1 MQKQTSVA
9 PVLATNLAAAYASG
23 PDTHFPKRSA
33 WLLWCGLLI
42 VFAGALL
49 AYFIQTAGG
58 VRIQDVRF
66 TGTDGTPMGA
76 HLYIPASATSKTP
89 APGILA
95 VHGYFNSRE
104 AQSGFAIE
112 FARRGYV
119 VLALDQTGHGYS
131 APPAFA
137 NAFGGIDGLKYLR
150 SLDFVDKDNI
160 GLEGHSMGGWT
171 VVNAAAAMPDAY
183 RALVLEGSSTG
194 APFAPEGKPDFPR
207 NLAVVFSQYDEF
219 PGIMWQIGAA
229 KDVAS
234 SKKLWSVF
242 GTNAPVEPGKV
253 YGSIEGGTA
262 RILHTPAIT
271 HPMDH
276 ISPSAIGHAIDWF
289 QRTLQGGRPKPADDQ
304 IWHWKEAGTAIALI
318 GLIVFALGLFA
329 TLLQLPYFQPL
340 RANAADAPT
349 QTPARDG
356 KWWVVVIASALVP
369 ALTFLPLCRLGGE
382 LLPASTFLPSLF
394 VNEIAFWALGNAVI
408 ALVALRVAGTQALAG
423 FVQIPRSA
431 AIALL
436 TFGVTYSLVAAV
448 QFFLTVDMRFW
459 FMAFKPLSAWQAS
472 AFAVYLLVFAVFF
485 AILFR
490 AHFSML
496 GQRVSGTV
504 GLYGLSV
511 ATFAGG
517 FVLFLVVEY
526 GSLLLGHKLIEFH
539 MFDPLRIIIAINFV
553 PVMAAVAIAGVFTY
567 RRTARVLPAAFL
579 CALFVTW
586 YMVVGQAMQSAP

>member
-1 MQKQTSVA
+1 MQKDTSVA
-9 PVLATNLAAAYASG
+9 PVLATSQAAANASG
-23 PDTHFPKRSA
+23 PDTHFSKRSA
-33 WLLWCGLLI
+33 WLLWGGLLI

-49 AYFIQTAGG
+49 AHFIQTAGG

-66 TGTDGTPMGA
+66 TGTNGTPMSA

-194 APFAPEGKPDFPR
+194 APFAPEGTPDFPR

-242 GTNAPVEPGKV
+242 GTDAPVETGKV

-276 ISPSAIGHAIDWF
+276 ISPTAIGHAIDWF
-289 QRTLQGGRPKPADDQ
+289 QKTLKGGSPRPADDQ
-304 IWHWKEAGTAIALI
+304 VWHWKETGTAIALI

-329 TLLQLPYFQPL
+329 TLLRLPYFQSLCTP
-340 RANAADAPT
+340 AVAEAPA
-349 QTPARDG
+349 QARDG
-356 KWWVVVIASALVP
+356 KWWATVIASALVP
-369 ALTFLPLCRLGGE
+369 ALTFLPLCRLGGD
-382 LLPASTFLPSLF
+382 LLPASTLLPSLF
-394 VNEIAFWALGNAVI
+394 VNEIAFWALGNALIALIVLRVVGTKVLQGFDQIARSAVI
-408 ALVALRVAGTQALAG
+408 AL
-423 FVQIPRSA
+423 I
-431 AIALL
+431 

-459 FMAFKPLSAWQAS
+459 FMAFKPMSAWQAS
-472 AFAVYLLVFAVFF
+472 AFPVYLLVFAVFF
-485 AILFR
+485 AVLFR
-490 AHFSML
+490 AHFAML
-496 GQRVSGTV
+496 GQRVSGAV

-553 PVMAAVAIAGVFTY
+553 PVMAAVAIAGVFIY